1 MENIIKVMVFKEK
14 KYKDRDSL
22 FQDKNTPFEVKEIN
36 NTLDDLYKNINCTN
50 IDIAQ
55 RLIGGR
61 MYCIICD
68 DEGCY
73 RDGVVYTAVCPENPY
88 ADIPGHIVVTGP
100 ADRNGD
106 LTSITNEDVSN
117 IISHISLTTQKAPE
131 KVIVP
136 VIILD

>member
-1 MENIIKVMVFKEK
+1 MKNIIKVMVFKEE
-14 KYKDRDSL
+14 KYKDKDEL

-50 IDIAQ
+50 IDITP

-61 MYCIICD
+61 MYCIVCD

-73 RDGVVYTAVCPENPY
+73 RDNVVYTALCHTNPY
-88 ADIPGHIVVTGP
+88 ADIPGPIVITGP
-100 ADRNGD
+100 ADENGD
-106 LTSITNEDVSN
+106 LTSITNEDVN
-117 IISHISLTTQKAPE
+117 NLISHISLTTQKAPDE
-131 KVIVP
+131 MIVP

>member
-14 KYKDRDSL
+14 KYTDKDEL
-22 FQDKNTPFEVKEIN
+22 FQDKDTPFAVKEIN
-36 NTLDDLYKNINCTN
+36 NTLDDLYKNINCAN
-50 IDIAQ
+50 IDITP

-61 MYCIICD
+61 MYCIVCD
-68 DEGCY
+68 DEGCF
-73 RDGVVYTAVCPENPY
+73 RDGVVYTALCPKSPY
-88 ADIPGHIVVTGP
+88 ADIPGPIVITGP
-100 ADRNGD
+100 ANDNGD